1 MRIQDPRIVVL
12 VVSLAFF
19 CGCQSTGVV
28 EVSNNVYKISL
39 KSAGGMFAD
48 EVKMRDEVVRQ
59 ANEFADSKGKVAVEI
74 VTNSHR
80 PIALG
85 LPEVE
90 YVFKLVNKSDVGSN
104 GEGDLYIKILHLDEL
119 RKKGLISDAEFE
131 TQKQKLLTGSN

>member
-1 MRIQDPRIVVL
+1 MKIQGRRIVVL

-28 EVSNNVYKISL
+28 QVSDNVYKISL

-48 EVKMRDEVVRQ
+48 EVKMRDEVAQQ
-59 ANEFADSKGKVAVEI
+59 ANEFAASKSKVAVEI

-90 YVFKLVNKSDVGSN
+90 YVFKLVNKSDVESN
-104 GEGDLYIKILHLDEL
+104 GEGDLYIKILRLDEL

-131 TQKQKLLTGSN
+131 AQKQKLLAGSN

>member
-1 MRIQDPRIVVL
+1 
-12 VVSLAFF
+12 VS
-19 CGCQSTGVV
+19 
-28 EVSNNVYKISL
+28 ENVYKISL

-48 EVKMRDEVVRQ
+48 EVKMRVEVVQQ
-59 ANEFADSKGKVAVEI
+59 ANEFAASKGKLAVEI

-90 YVFKLVNKSDVGSN
+90 YVFKLVNKSDAVSN
-104 GEGDLYIKILHLDEL
+104 GAGDLYIKIMHLDEL

-131 TQKQKLLTGSN
+131 TQKQKLLTGPN